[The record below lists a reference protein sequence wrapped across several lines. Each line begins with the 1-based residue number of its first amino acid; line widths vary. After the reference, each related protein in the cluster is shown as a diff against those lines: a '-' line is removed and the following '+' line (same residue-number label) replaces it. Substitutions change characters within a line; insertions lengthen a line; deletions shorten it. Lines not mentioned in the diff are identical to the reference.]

1 MKLPANMPEDLK
13 GQSTEDKIAQL
24 EAEPKKKA
32 RTNPQ
37 AGLPT
42 DSQDPVVD
50 SRPFK
55 NLRSY

>member
-1 MKLPANMPEDLK
+1 MKLPVDMPEDLK
-13 GQSTEDKIAQL
+13 RQSVEDEIAQR
-24 EAEPKKKA
+24 EAEPRRKA

-55 NLRSY
+55 DLSSY